1 MASGMEECLNY
12 SKGLGFE
19 SQLDP
24 RRRVGGEGIMIS
36 DHSHTIVH
44 TQFKQKNNAMGSK
57 RELQS
62 KVNVILLYSVLHCKP
77 VQFISDCLKH
87 FSLGC
92 CITGPTYSFSSS
104 LLDTHNPG
112 YIYAHLLLLF

>member
-44 TQFKQKNNAMGSK
+44 TQFKQKKTMLWGL
-57 RELQS
+57 RES
-62 KVNVILLYSVLHCKP
+62 YN
-77 VQFISDCLKH
+77 LK
-87 FSLGC
+87 SM
-92 CITGPTYSFSSS
+92 
-104 LLDTHNPG
+104 
-112 YIYAHLLLLF
+112 